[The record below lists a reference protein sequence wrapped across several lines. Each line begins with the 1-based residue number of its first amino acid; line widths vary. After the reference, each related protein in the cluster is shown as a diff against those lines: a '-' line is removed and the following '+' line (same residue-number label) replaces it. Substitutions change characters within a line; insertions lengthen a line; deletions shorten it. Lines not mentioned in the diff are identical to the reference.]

1 MNAGEVSFPQES
13 VTSNLLIKAVR
24 QLRAWGGQYVSET
37 HFLIILAVLVG
48 LGGGLGA
55 VVFRGLIGA
64 FRHLFLERGAEW
76 LGHPYL
82 LPLIPAVG
90 GLLVGFLVLRWA
102 REARGHGVPE
112 VMAAVAQEGG
122 RIRPRVAIIKSLA
135 SALCIGSGGSVGR
148 EGPIVQIGSALGSS
162 LGQIFGLTD
171 QRLKILVGCGA
182 AAGIS
187 ATFNA
192 PIAGVIFALEVILG
206 DFTIGAFSPIIIS
219 SVLATALSRH
229 VLGNEPAFIV
239 PQYQPF
245 SPYELVYYAI
255 LGVLGGIV
263 AVGFTR
269 FLYKME
275 DGFDQL
281 AISEYAKPV
290 VGGLLVGSIGIF
302 FPQVFGVGYE
312 AITDAVDNNTE
323 LSLIAILFL
332 AKFLATSLTL
342 GSGGSGGIFAP
353 SLFLGA
359 MVGGVFGNA
368 MHALT
373 PDLAVTPGAYALVG
387 MAALVAGTTHA
398 PLTAM
403 LILFE
408 LTDDYKIILPLMLA
422 TTISTLIA
430 KWVES
435 ESIYTLKLSRRGLRI
450 SQGIDISILE
460 SVRVRDILS
469 MDFVAIKQDTSLG
482 EIIRLLQQNDLTDYP
497 VVDGDQVLCGV
508 VSFQDVRS
516 VMMRDDLYSMLIAA
530 DFMQDDP
537 PVVKAEASLLEALN
551 VFTQSEIHHLPVVNN
566 TAHDRLVGI
575 ITRSN
580 LMEHYNQELRR
591 RMSS

>member
-1 MNAGEVSFPQES
+1 MSADEAFLPQEIM
-13 VTSNLLIKAVR
+13 TGNFPLR
-24 QLRAWGGQYVSET
+24 TMRRLRAWAGKNVSET
-37 HFLIILAVLVG
+37 YFLVILAVLIG

-55 VVFRGLIGA
+55 VAFRWLIDA
-64 FRHLFLERGAEW
+64 FRHLFLDKGVEL

-82 LPLIPAVG
+82 LPLVPAIG

-112 VMAAVAQEGG
+112 VMAAVATEDG

-162 LGQIFGLTD
+162 VGQLFGLSD

-192 PIAGVIFALEVILG
+192 PLAGVIFALEVILG
-206 DFTIGAFSPIIIS
+206 DFTISAFSPIIIS

-229 VLGNEPAFIV
+229 MIGNEPAFSV
-239 PQYQPF
+239 PQYHSVSPF
-245 SPYELVYYAI
+245 ELFYYAI
-255 LGVLGGIV
+255 LGILVGI
-263 AVGFTR
+263 ATVGFTR

-275 DGFDQL
+275 DGFDRL
-281 AISEYAKPV
+281 RISEYIKPV
-290 VGGLLVGSIGIF
+290 IGGFLVGGIGIF
-302 FPQVFGVGYE
+302 FPQVLGVGYD
-312 AITDAVDNNTE
+312 AITEVVQNHTG
-323 LSLIAILFL
+323 LSFVIALLL

-353 SLFLGA
+353 SLFMGA
-359 MVGGVFGNA
+359 MLGGIFGTA
-368 MHALT
+368 VHTLSPGLT
-373 PDLAVTPGAYALVG
+373 AEPGAYALVG
-387 MAALVAGTTHA
+387 MGAFVAGTTHA

-430 KWVES
+430 KWIES

-450 SQGIDISILE
+450 NQGIDISILE
-460 SVRVRDILS
+460 SIRVRDILNRDVVS
-469 MDFVAIKQDTSLG
+469 IKPGTSLG
-482 EIIRLLQQNDLTDYP
+482 EIVDLLQQSEFTDFP
-497 VVDGDQVLCGV
+497 VIENGQVLRGL
-508 VSFQDVRS
+508 VSFQDIRPVIT
-516 VMMRDDLYSMLIAA
+516 RDELYSLLIAA
-530 DFMQDDP
+530 DFMCGDP
-537 PVVKAEASLLEALN
+537 PTIREGDSLLDALK
-551 VFTQSEIHHLPVVNN
+551 VFTQNDIYHLPVVNG
-566 TAHDRLVGI
+566 TEYHRLVGI
-575 ITRSN
+575 ITRSR
-580 LMEHYNQELRR
+580 LMERYDEEIRR
-591 RMSS
+591 R